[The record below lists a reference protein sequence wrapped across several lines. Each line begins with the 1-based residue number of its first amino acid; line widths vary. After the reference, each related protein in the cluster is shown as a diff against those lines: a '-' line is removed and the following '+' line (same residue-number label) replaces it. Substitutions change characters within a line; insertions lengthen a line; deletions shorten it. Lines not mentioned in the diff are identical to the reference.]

1 MVKSIAKH
9 YRDCHNLDV
18 EENLEKEEEGDKA
31 QVKPK
36 VADHDYSCS
45 ICDVTFASA
54 QVLQWH
60 INEHNEVYV
69 RQQGYFWVCVTRVN
83 FDVFFSHTNVTLATR
98 SRATTDPL

>member
-1 MVKSIAKH
+1 MLVHLLGLFQKKVSKLVVLFVHDMLPGDTVLLCALGGTK
-9 YRDCHNLDV
+9 LA
-18 EENLEKEEEGDKA
+18 NLEKEEEGDKA

-69 RQQGYFWVCVTRVN
+69 R
-83 FDVFFSHTNVTLATR
+83 
-98 SRATTDPL
+98 

>member
-9 YRDCHNLDV
+9 YKDCHNLDV

-31 QVKPK
+31 QVKAQ
-36 VADHDYSCS
+36 VADQDYTCS

-69 RQQGYFWVCVTRVN
+69 RQCCFWVRVTRVN
-83 FDVFFSHTNVTLATR
+83 FDAFFSHTNVILATR